1 MEIINS
7 ITLSGKIEA
16 PVQLMEA
23 EGYHG
28 AVFTISTEL
37 ECSREIIRVITFTE
51 ACIKVCGEMVAEQNI
66 GKRVA
71 VSGRLGRDKKQE
83 LYILAFLFYPLD
95 RIEINKSAEDF
106 DERRI

>member
-1 MEIINS
+1 MEIVNS
-7 ITLSGKIEA
+7 ITLSGKLEA

-51 ACIKVCGEMVAEQNI
+51 ACIKACGEMVTEQNI

-71 VSGRLGRDKKQE
+71 VCGRLGRDKKQE
-83 LYILAFLFYPLD
+83 LYILAFFFYPID
-95 RIEINKSAEDF
+95 RMEKNKNAEGF